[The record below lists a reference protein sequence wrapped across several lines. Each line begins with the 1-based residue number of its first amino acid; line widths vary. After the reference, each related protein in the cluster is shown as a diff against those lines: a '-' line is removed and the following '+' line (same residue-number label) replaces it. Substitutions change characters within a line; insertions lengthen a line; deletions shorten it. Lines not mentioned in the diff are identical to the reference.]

1 MLLFWLYDTP
11 LEEEGKQAADQI
23 LFACPETF
31 PAKRCFQ
38 DLQERIPRRG
48 TFVFKKQ
55 NKTKQNFGIE
65 EKHLQWINQCLDKL
79 FLRERY
85 FGLKAQ
91 SSVAMFFSCA
101 YHPPSTS
108 TSLRGKREI
117 TEERGEGNGVIK
129 FLHAFISAY
138 ADNLPVCCTFNHTF
152 STPQK

>member
-1 MLLFWLYDTP
+1 MIHPWRKKGSKQQTKYCLLAQRHFLQRDAFKTCKRGYPVVAP
-11 LEEEGKQAADQI
+11 LCLK
-23 LFACPETF
+23 
-31 PAKRCFQ
+31 
-38 DLQERIPRRG
+38 
-48 TFVFKKQ
+48 